1 MKNALYVVFAGLMFA
16 CNSNNKTGNAD
27 KSSKL
32 YGDSFDQK
40 SAMNIDKALLQ
51 FTNEGK
57 SENVVSGKISA
68 VCQGEGCWY
77 SIESGNTNQYV
88 EFGEK
93 FTIPKDCAGKSTTAK
108 GYFYRDTTSIEEL
121 KSEAKESGKSQ
132 AEIDAIREP
141 KIDISFRASGL
152 VIK

>member
-1 MKNALYVVFAGLMFA
+1 MVFAGFMFA
-16 CNSNNKTGNAD
+16 CSNNNKTG
-27 KSSKL
+27 KTETGTKVF
-32 YGDSFDQK
+32 GDSFDQK
-40 SAMNIDKALLQ
+40 SAISIDKALLQ
-51 FTNEGK
+51 FTGEGK

-93 FTIPKDCAGKSTTAK
+93 FTIPKDCAGKNTVAK
-108 GYFYRDTTSIEEL
+108 GYFYRDTTSIEDL

-132 AEIDAIREP
+132 ADIDAIKEP
-141 KIDISFRASGL
+141 KINISFRASGI